1 MMDLG
6 IRMQG
11 RDTPLIALQTKTTGY
26 KMRLIF

>member
-11 RDTPLIALQTKTTGY
+11 RDTPLIALQTKTGY